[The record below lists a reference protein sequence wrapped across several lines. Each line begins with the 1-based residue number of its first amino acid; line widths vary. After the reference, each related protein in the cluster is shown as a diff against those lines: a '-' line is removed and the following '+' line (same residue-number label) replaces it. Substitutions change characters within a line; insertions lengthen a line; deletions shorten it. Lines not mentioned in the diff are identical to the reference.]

1 MNPTVEIARADPI
14 GKSQERVV
22 RRDQV
27 HRSILIAY
35 ARDGTGHTDIRK
47 GDESRGA
54 VFTWFLI
61 LHNERPTRARILP
74 EPLSIGGNERS
85 GFKRA
90 DSNDNGIVR
99 IQIGER

>member
-1 MNPTVEIARADPI
+1 MNPTVEIASADLI
-14 GKSQERVV
+14 GKGQKRVA

-27 HRSILIAY
+27 HRRVFIAY

-47 GDESRGA
+47 GHESRGA

-61 LHNERPTRARILP
+61 LYNERPTRARILP

-90 DSNDNGIVR
+90 NPNDYGIVR
-99 IQIGER
+99 VQIGER